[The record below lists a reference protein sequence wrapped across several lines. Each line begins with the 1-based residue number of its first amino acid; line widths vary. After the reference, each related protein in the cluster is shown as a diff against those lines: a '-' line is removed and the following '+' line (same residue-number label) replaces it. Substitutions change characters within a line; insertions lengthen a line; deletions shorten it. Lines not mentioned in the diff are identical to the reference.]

1 MANEEKG
8 FQRGNINSY
17 PGHMAKA
24 RREIKEKIDLI
35 DIVYEVVDARMP
47 ISSKVK
53 DIDTL
58 LKDKPRILVVTKY
71 DLCDKEE
78 TDKIL
83 KNYEK
88 QGYSVI
94 PVMLNQSGTTD
105 KIIKESNKLLE
116 PIQQMRI
123 KKGLKPRSIRALVIG
138 TPNVGKSTL
147 INSLVKKKVVSTG
160 NRPGV
165 TRNLS
170 WIRIGQGIEL
180 LDSPGI
186 LWPKLDDQYQAKILA
201 CLSSIKEEL
210 VDPEMLAMFVIDL
223 LKRLYPERLK
233 ERYKLI
239 NLDNEENILEEIAK
253 RRGALKKGGIIDYD
267 KTYQIILR
275 DMKEN
280 NFGPITVDR
289 LKEE

>member
-1 MANEEKG
+1 MNENKT
-8 FQRGNINSY
+8 NINSY

-123 KKGLKPRSIRALVIG
+123 KKGLKPRNIRALVIG

-147 INSLVKKKVVSTG
+147 INSLVKKKEVRTG

-165 TRNLS
+165 TRN
-170 WIRIGQGIEL
+170 
-180 LDSPGI
+180 
-186 LWPKLDDQYQAKILA
+186 
-201 CLSSIKEEL
+201 
-210 VDPEMLAMFVIDL
+210 
-223 LKRLYPERLK
+223 
-233 ERYKLI
+233 
-239 NLDNEENILEEIAK
+239 
-253 RRGALKKGGIIDYD
+253 
-267 KTYQIILR
+267 
-275 DMKEN
+275 
-280 NFGPITVDR
+280 
-289 LKEE
+289 

>member
-47 ISSKVK
+47 LSSKVK
-53 DIDTL
+53 DIDSL

-83 KNYEK
+83 KNYEE

-105 KIIKESNKLLE
+105 KIIKESNRLLE
-116 PIQQMRI
+116 PMQQLRI

-138 TPNVGKSTL
+138 TPNV
-147 INSLVKKKVVSTG
+147 
-160 NRPGV
+160 
-165 TRNLS
+165 
-170 WIRIGQGIEL
+170 
-180 LDSPGI
+180 
-186 LWPKLDDQYQAKILA
+186 
-201 CLSSIKEEL
+201 SS
-210 VDPEMLAMFVIDL
+210 
-223 LKRLYPERLK
+223 RC
-233 ERYKLI
+233 
-239 NLDNEENILEEIAK
+239 N
-253 RRGALKKGGIIDYD
+253 
-267 KTYQIILR
+267 
-275 DMKEN
+275 
-280 NFGPITVDR
+280 
-289 LKEE
+289 